1 MKNIVDLTMEAI
13 SKKKG
18 KVTTMEIVDLIDNP
32 SLMKITGTK
41 KLEAIVYN
49 DLMSDARFLQ
59 IEDAWDMKEKFTIKE
74 ILREQYRSLSNVE
87 LSNMVEEEE
96 EEFNEE
102 IEMAVSIDD
111 NDYNDDVVAVNNIED
126 LEMQNND

>member
-1 MKNIVDLTMEAI
+1 MDMWPYWMFEENIKLVN
-13 SKKKG
+13 
-18 KVTTMEIVDLIDNP
+18 EI
-32 SLMKITGTK
+32 
-41 KLEAIVYN
+41 
-49 DLMSDARFLQ
+49 
-59 IEDAWDMKEKFTIKE
+59 
-74 ILREQYRSLSNVE
+74 
-87 LSNMVEEEE
+87 VEEEE